1 LQFFPFSAQG
11 TFMTISGKLFIGDA
25 RIGGTKTFQ
34 AVSPVTGELLEPAFV
49 AAGRAAV
56 DQACA
61 VAWGAFDQY
70 RETSVE
76 ARAAFLEAIAE
87 QILALGDELLERAM
101 AESGLPLPRLTGE
114 RGRTVGQ
121 LRLFAQ
127 ELRSGG
133 WMGIRVDPP
142 LPERKPLP
150 RSDLRQRKVPLGPVA
165 VFGASNFPLAFSVA
179 GGDTASALAAGCP
192 VIVKGH
198 PAHPGTSDLVAQ
210 AIVKAVVDCGLPSG
224 VFSLLNGN
232 SNELGAALVA
242 HPLVKAVGFT
252 GSRGG
257 GLALMKIAAERAE
270 PIPVYAEMS
279 SINPVVLLPG
289 ALAERADK
297 LAQEFVGSLSMGVGQ
312 FCTNPG
318 LLIALDSPDL
328 ERFIASAAAVLEGIA
343 PAVMLTPGI
352 HGAYEKGVQRLLD
365 HPTVQTMAR
374 GAESNGK
381 HCGRGALFSV
391 SALDVF
397 KNPDV
402 THEVFGPSSVVV
414 RCGDEEQL
422 LQVLEHLEGQLTA
435 TLHLTAQDEA
445 LAARLIP
452 VLERKAGRLLA
463 NGWPTG
469 VEVSHAMVHGGPFPA
484 TSDGR
489 STSVGSLAIDRFLR
503 PVCYQDFPDAL
514 LPAALRNEAL
524 KAVPRR
530 LDGRYALADG
540 G

>member
-1 LQFFPFSAQG
+1 
-11 TFMTISGKLFIGDA
+11 MTISGKLFIGGA
-25 RIGGTKTFQ
+25 RIDSARTFQ
-34 AVSPVTGELLEPAFV
+34 AVSAATGEPLEPAFF
-49 AAGRAAV
+49 AADRGAV

-61 VAWGAFDQY
+61 LAWAAFDEF
-70 RETSVE
+70 RETSAE
-76 ARAAFLEAIAE
+76 SRAAFLVLIAE

-101 AESGLPLPRLTGE
+101 AESGLPLARLTGE

-121 LRLFAQ
+121 LRLFAD

-142 LPERKPLP
+142 LPERRPLP
-150 RSDLRQRKVPLGPVA
+150 RSDLRQRKVALGPVV

-179 GGDTASALAAGCP
+179 GGDTASAFAAGCP

-198 PAHPGTSDLVAQ
+198 PAHPGTGELVAQ
-210 AIVKAVVDCGLPSG
+210 AIAKAVEFGKLPSG

-232 SNELGAALVA
+232 SNDLGGALVA

-252 GSRGG
+252 GSRAG
-257 GLALMKIAAERAE
+257 GLALMKIASERAE

-289 ALAERADK
+289 ALAERADQ
-297 LAQEFVGSLSMGVGQ
+297 LAQEFVASLSLGVGQ

-318 LLIALDSPDL
+318 LIIALDSPGL
-328 ERFIASAAAVLEGIA
+328 ERFIASAKAALEGIV

-365 HPTVQTMAR
+365 HPIVQTRGR
-374 GAESNGK
+374 GAESTGK

-414 RCGDEEQL
+414 RCGDETQL
-422 LQVLEHLEGQLTA
+422 LEVLEHLEGQLTA
-435 TLHLTAQDEA
+435 TLHLTPQDDA
-445 LAARLIP
+445 LAARLVP
-452 VLERKAGRLLA
+452 VLERKAGRILA

-489 STSVGSLAIDRFLR
+489 STSVGTLAIDRFLR

-514 LPAALRNEAL
+514 LPSSLRNDAL
-524 KAVPRR
+524 AQRPRR
-530 LDGRYALADG
+530 LDGRFTLADG